1 MHLAQLSSNPSR
13 KKAYLS
19 PFALASQL
27 TDEATALEEEDIPL
41 INPLEGLS
49 QLAKAIARCRYF
61 GSPAS
66 KFISARLARMVCSE
80 DTRIYI
86 GSGGISLHLVC
97 CCSCYQHLVCSRGCK
112 RMREKFPSFRW
123 KD

>member
-1 MHLAQLSSNPSR
+1 MSLAQLSPNPSR

-49 QLAKAIARCRYF
+49 QLAEAISRTLVSYKESKGNKSSKLVKCVNFYEQAR
-61 GSPAS
+61 
-66 KFISARLARMVCSE
+66 SARMSIFSQACIW
-80 DTRIYI
+80 IYI
-86 GSGGISLHLVC
+86 TIFIVRINVLTING
-97 CCSCYQHLVCSRGCK
+97 
-112 RMREKFPSFRW
+112 
-123 KD
+123 